1 MNIQELYNSIRISAI
16 SIIATITGDVTP
28 NISYQVK
35 SYAFDQITPYFQI
48 AAWIVGI
55 VAGVISI
62 LNGLK
67 SLKKRKR

>member
-1 MNIQELYNSIRISAI
+1 MNIQELYNSIRVTVI
-16 SIIATITGDVTP
+16 SIAATITGDVTP
-28 NISYQVK
+28 TISYEIK

-55 VAGVISI
+55 VAGIISI